1 MNRGL
6 KQQLLLFGKVARAP
20 DDDVQRGLTFIPG
33 SLIPTTE
40 RYVRK
45 AGRPR
50 HTWARMQLQEA
61 TKAAGTYTD
70 LQAKVADEEVWK
82 PLRQGHLLSSKG
94 EGLEE
99 LHFEVRAGDR

>member
-1 MNRGL
+1 
-6 KQQLLLFGKVARAP
+6 
-20 DDDVQRGLTFIPG
+20 
-33 SLIPTTE
+33 
-40 RYVRK
+40 
-45 AGRPR
+45 
-50 HTWARMQLQEA
+50 MQLQEA

>member
-20 DDDVQRGLTFIPG
+20 DDDVFRGLTFIPG
-33 SLIPTTE
+33 SLTPATE

-45 AGRPR
+45 TGRPR
-50 HTWARMQLQEA
+50 HTCARMPLQEA
-61 TKAAGTYTD
+61 TKAAGTYAD
-70 LQAKVADEEVWK
+70 LQAKLADEEVWK
-82 PLRQGHLLSSKG
+82 HRHLLSSKG

-99 LHFEVRAGDR
+99 LHFEVRAGHR